1 MYRITKNIWI
11 KKEILN
17 YLDQQS
23 NYISTTQLSE
33 ALKHTDLSVSTLY
46 KLCNELKDEIQSIYP
61 EEQMQLV
68 ISLRHGL
75 RLKRNNA
82 SFQPIIE
89 NLFVKDPFYIIL
101 NEVFQNKQFKTAH
114 FCIKFHMS
122 ESQLRR
128 RVKQINQLLNHH
140 RLHISVSKNVTL
152 RGDEYRC
159 RYFYFQILLF
169 VHQEF
174 GNITWIDRPQHY
186 LDGLDKVMEKLD
198 LSITEEKQAVLAIWF
213 YVNDFPKQRVHLSKE
228 TKHLLS
234 IYPSSTRPASMVHW
248 GEDDWLFFTFFLYS
262 SNLFDINLSF
272 ETTTSHYDS
281 VKPSIDL
288 WIHTFANHYQVPSDA
303 YEEVADHLIY
313 KYLLYDKLFASDSW
327 IFLDSNEIFFEH
339 IKQNFPNYYKIFS
352 QFYRKYEENDFTKHE
367 KLGIRES
374 FMICTN
380 LIAIDAYLPNIHIYL
395 YSGHDRIAHSLI
407 KNKIQAYFSNRAIL
421 QFDNQLNQPD
431 LLITTSNAHSDKI
444 ETVVIDHDITK
455 NDISSIEDKI
465 NHLLYSKYA

>member
-1 MYRITKNIWI
+1 MYRITKSIWI

-17 YLDQQS
+17 YLDQQN
-23 NYISTTQLSE
+23 NYISTTELSE
-33 ALKHTDLSVSTLY
+33 ALKHTELSVSTLY
-46 KLCNELKDEIQSIYP
+46 KLCNELKEEIQKTYP
-61 EEQMQLV
+61 KEKMQLI

-174 GNITWIDRPQHY
+174 GNITWIDRPQLY
-186 LDGLDKVMEKLD
+186 IDSLDNIIDVLN
-198 LSITEEKQAVLAIWF
+198 LSITEEKKAVLAIWF

-228 TKHLLS
+228 TKELLS
-234 IYPSSTRPASMVHW
+234 IFPIPNRPAFMVHW

-262 SNLFDINLSF
+262 SNLFGLNLTIE
-272 ETTTSHYDS
+272 ETSSHYQS
-281 VKPSIDL
+281 VKPTIDL
-288 WIHTFANHYQVPSDA
+288 WIQTFKKHYQVPIESF
-303 YEEVADHLIY
+303 YEIADDLIY

-327 IFLDSNEIFFEH
+327 IFLDSDEIFFEH
-339 IKQNFPNYYKIFS
+339 IQQNFPNYYRIFTE
-352 QFYRKYEENDFTKHE
+352 FYRKYSANDFTNCHQ
-367 KLGIRES
+367 LSMRDS
-374 FMICTN
+374 LMICTN
-380 LIAIDAYLPNIHIYL
+380 IIEIDAYLPNIHIYL
-395 YSGHDRIAHSLI
+395 YSGHDQIAHSVI
-407 KNKIQAYFSNRAIL
+407 KNKIQAYFSNRVIL
-421 QFDNQLNQPD
+421 QFDSQLNHPD
-431 LLITTSNAHSDKI
+431 LFITTSKSRSDDI
-444 ETVVIDHDITK
+444 ETVVIEHEITR
-455 NDISSIEDKI
+455 NDILSIENKI
-465 NHLLYSKYA
+465 NHFLHSKYA